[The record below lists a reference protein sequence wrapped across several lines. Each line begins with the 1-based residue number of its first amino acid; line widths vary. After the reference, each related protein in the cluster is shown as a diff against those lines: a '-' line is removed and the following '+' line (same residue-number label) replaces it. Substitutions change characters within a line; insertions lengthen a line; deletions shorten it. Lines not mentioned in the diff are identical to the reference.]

1 MGLRKLKKIFILLE
15 KTLHFCPVFWN
26 KLLQK
31 VNIVSKALQE
41 SGLEVHTLEK
51 LYNSLITF
59 FTNSRDRFEEFE
71 KEAKLLVSSDYKI
84 QRSTISFSLSAR
96 DQFRTQTFLVIID
109 KISQEMQNRKKAY
122 TLIIFNKQ
130 LG

>member
-122 TLIIFNKQ
+122 TLIIFYKQ